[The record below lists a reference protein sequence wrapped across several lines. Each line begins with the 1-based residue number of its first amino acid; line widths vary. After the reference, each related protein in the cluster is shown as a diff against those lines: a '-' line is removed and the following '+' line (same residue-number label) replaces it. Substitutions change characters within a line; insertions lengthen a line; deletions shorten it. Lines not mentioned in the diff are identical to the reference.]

1 MNKMSVTINQGLKPY
16 QESITQEI
24 GSLKIIVNLCPSASN
39 ILMEI
44 PLFKTL
50 GVSVMTPSLI
60 YNYQLRDSGGI
71 FQGTKFN
78 YFPTLYKDG
87 ENFYI
92 TNPDGTIDSYNG
104 YNAINPE
111 TNSYVYYSYAGRDYY
126 ILKDKYD
133 NKIEYLDYNYSL
145 PYRILYKDGTTLTIT
160 SSSNIPSKITNSC
173 GDEILFLY
181 NGSYINQIHYKKN
194 NTILYKAYLGLTN
207 NKLSSV
213 NIKKVEDSDE
223 TIIAHYTI
231 TESTNTLI
239 VKDEIKNH
247 YFTYTFNNNQ
257 VVSIIDSYDFYLI
270 DSTLQYH
277 KTTLAY
283 SATTTTVTDIFGK
296 VTKYY
301 FSNGLPT
308 MIYDDLGVMHE
319 KRYDYL
325 TKKIKEENQYPLLNL
340 KPNLL
345 PVSMNG
351 FDTSNA
357 FFIASY
363 SETDSNY
370 SFITNKYKITGNNGS
385 AYYSI
390 NASGSYNDT
399 IQFLFYIKV
408 LSGGTSNYLHVQMM
422 IGNTPTT
429 RNIDLNYTEGYKLVS
444 LELTAKKDFT
454 HIYLDFIGYGIVAVV
469 GGLTVTRNT
478 GLKTYTYTN
487 SNLTN
492 YESKYHKQDMQYDN
506 NVICSNSGK
515 EVPATNCKYD
525 SRCNVSKE
533 EKPFLM
539 DINNTYNVYN
549 QMTSKE
555 LIDVYSNKIK
565 EEYEYDN
572 NHLLKT
578 KKDSLLNETTYSY
591 DSFGNIERDTVY
603 LKNEEGQII
612 STIVTSYSY
621 DSKLNL
627 SSITK
632 DNKIITYTYNDKNMI
647 TGVSISNGSTYSFH
661 YNDKD
666 NLSSVSINNEEI
678 GSYTYDDY
686 GRIIESSYG
695 FSFEYTSNKLANVSY
710 NNTNNI
716 LYSLEY
722 DIKDRIKKIK
732 DSSDYTLE
740 EYIYDD
746 EDKLIEKNIRELN
759 IRYDYSDSEVGST
772 LYTLGNKQIY
782 QSYNSIKKSFNTS
795 KEAILHQFEKEC
807 YIGEYREDYKLKY
820 KNTLKLPNTSPKFT
834 RYIDD
839 YIPYI
844 KPGSSLSYITSDKV
858 MIGFWFK

>member
-39 ILMEI
+39 ILLKI

-60 YNYQLRDSGGI
+60 YNYQLRGSGGI
-71 FQGTKFN
+71 FKGTKFN

-87 ENFYI
+87 DNFYI

-181 NGSYINQIHYKKN
+181 NGSYINQIQYKKN

-213 NIKKVEDSDE
+213 NIKKVVGSDE

-277 KTTLAY
+277 ETRISY

-325 TKKIKEENQYPLLNL
+325 TKKIKEENQYPPLNP

-351 FDTSNA
+351 FNTSNA
-357 FFIASY
+357 FFITSY

-370 SFITNKYKITGNNGS
+370 SFITNKHKITGNNGS

-408 LSGGTSNYLHVQMM
+408 LSGGTSNYLQVQMM
-422 IGNTPTT
+422 IGNTNTT

-469 GGLTVTRNT
+469 GGLTVIRNT
-478 GLKTYTYTN
+478 GLKTYTYSN

-492 YESKYHKQDMQYDN
+492 YESKYHKQDMNYDN
-506 NVICSNSGK
+506 NLISSNIG
-515 EVPATNCKYD
+515 TNLPSTNYKYD
-525 SRCNVSKE
+525 SRCNVTKE

-539 DINNTYNVYN
+539 DINNTYNVHN
-549 QMTSKE
+549 QPLTKE
-555 LIDVYSNKIK
+555 LIDV
-565 EEYEYDN
+565 
-572 NHLLKT
+572 
-578 KKDSLLNETTYSY
+578 
-591 DSFGNIERDTVY
+591 
-603 LKNEEGQII
+603 
-612 STIVTSYSY
+612 
-621 DSKLNL
+621 
-627 SSITK
+627 
-632 DNKIITYTYNDKNMI
+632 
-647 TGVSISNGSTYSFH
+647 
-661 YNDKD
+661 
-666 NLSSVSINNEEI
+666 
-678 GSYTYDDY
+678 
-686 GRIIESSYG
+686 
-695 FSFEYTSNKLANVSY
+695 
-710 NNTNNI
+710 
-716 LYSLEY
+716 
-722 DIKDRIKKIK
+722 
-732 DSSDYTLE
+732 
-740 EYIYDD
+740 
-746 EDKLIEKNIRELN
+746 
-759 IRYDYSDSEVGST
+759 
-772 LYTLGNKQIY
+772 
-782 QSYNSIKKSFNTS
+782 
-795 KEAILHQFEKEC
+795 
-807 YIGEYREDYKLKY
+807 
-820 KNTLKLPNTSPKFT
+820 
-834 RYIDD
+834 
-839 YIPYI
+839 
-844 KPGSSLSYITSDKV
+844 
-858 MIGFWFK
+858 

>member
-1 MNKMSVTINQGLKPY
+1 MSVTLNQGLKPY
-16 QESITQEI
+16 QESITHEI
-24 GSLKIIVNLCPSASN
+24 GSLKTIVNLCPSASN

-60 YNYQLRDSGGI
+60 YNYQLRGSGGI
-71 FQGTKFN
+71 FRGVKFN

-87 ENFYI
+87 DNFYI

-145 PYRILYKDGTTLTIT
+145 PYRIIYKDGTTLTIT

-213 NIKKVEDSDE
+213 NIKKVVGSDE

-325 TKKIKEENQYPLLNL
+325 TKKIKEENQYPLLNP

-351 FDTSNA
+351 FNTSNA
-357 FFIASY
+357 FFITSY

-408 LSGGTSNYLHVQMM
+408 LSGGISNYLHVQMM
-422 IGNTPTT
+422 IGETNTT
-429 RNIDLNYTEGYKLVS
+429 RNIDLNYTEVYKLVS

-469 GGLTVTRNT
+469 GGLTVTR
-478 GLKTYTYTN
+478 YT
-487 SNLTN
+487 
-492 YESKYHKQDMQYDN
+492 
-506 NVICSNSGK
+506 
-515 EVPATNCKYD
+515 
-525 SRCNVSKE
+525 
-533 EKPFLM
+533 
-539 DINNTYNVYN
+539 
-549 QMTSKE
+549 
-555 LIDVYSNKIK
+555 
-565 EEYEYDN
+565 
-572 NHLLKT
+572 
-578 KKDSLLNETTYSY
+578 
-591 DSFGNIERDTVY
+591 
-603 LKNEEGQII
+603 
-612 STIVTSYSY
+612 
-621 DSKLNL
+621 
-627 SSITK
+627 
-632 DNKIITYTYNDKNMI
+632 
-647 TGVSISNGSTYSFH
+647 
-661 YNDKD
+661 
-666 NLSSVSINNEEI
+666 
-678 GSYTYDDY
+678 
-686 GRIIESSYG
+686 
-695 FSFEYTSNKLANVSY
+695 
-710 NNTNNI
+710 
-716 LYSLEY
+716 
-722 DIKDRIKKIK
+722 
-732 DSSDYTLE
+732 
-740 EYIYDD
+740 
-746 EDKLIEKNIRELN
+746 
-759 IRYDYSDSEVGST
+759 
-772 LYTLGNKQIY
+772 
-782 QSYNSIKKSFNTS
+782 
-795 KEAILHQFEKEC
+795 
-807 YIGEYREDYKLKY
+807 
-820 KNTLKLPNTSPKFT
+820 
-834 RYIDD
+834 
-839 YIPYI
+839 
-844 KPGSSLSYITSDKV
+844 
-858 MIGFWFK
+858 